1 MQMNFAVSEADY
13 LRADSLYRKL
23 PPPRND
29 TMQWRTLHAFKS
41 GDVSAQEASF
51 AFYQKD
57 TTVSAGNVGY
67 KLLHDEN
74 KADAAVRF
82 ATLGLRGRGTRNL
95 QQRNQIMMAAIE
107 AERGQV
113 SSAIDR
119 MSQHAGNKARLFGM
133 LAGVPLYQL
142 TPAQIAA
149 MRTEV
154 AGGDSTYGT
163 TTADSLRPHIRL
175 YRLALLNCQARDYS
189 AAMQQVARM
198 RALSSPSFYRGT
210 VEHMATEIEAR
221 IDVEENRPD
230 AALRKLEQIR
240 SLTAV
245 DVGAQIGWGYG
256 VPTWRA
262 EALYRARRYKEAQQ
276 WFDNLDGVFIEVQP
290 HVAYIL
296 LRRAQVADALNESDK
311 ARDLYARF
319 LDMWKRPDAQLQ
331 PIVDQARNRLA
342 ALQAQAG

>member
-23 PPPRND
+23 PPPRAD
-29 TMQWRTLHAFKS
+29 TMQWRTLHAFKT
-41 GDVSAQEASF
+41 GDVAAQEAAF

-57 TTVSAGNVGY
+57 TTVSVGNFAY

-74 KADAAVRF
+74 NADAATRF
-82 ATLGLRGRGTRNL
+82 AALGLSGRGARNI
-95 QQRNQIMMAAIE
+95 QQRNQIMTAAVE

-113 SSAIDR
+113 SAAIER
-119 MSQHAGNKARLFGM
+119 MSQHAGNKARLYGM

-142 TPAQIAA
+142 TPAQVTA
-149 MRTEV
+149 MRTEI
-154 AGGDSTYGT
+154 ATGDSTYGT
-163 TTADSLRPHIRL
+163 TAADSLRPHIRL
-175 YRLALLNCQARDYS
+175 YRLALLSCQARDYS
-189 AAMQQVARM
+189 TAMRQVARM
-198 RALSSPSFYRGT
+198 RALASPTFYRGT
-210 VEHMATEIEAR
+210 IEQMAAEIEAR

-240 SLTAV
+240 DLVAV
-245 DVGAQIGWGYG
+245 DVGGQIGWGYG
-256 VPTWRA
+256 VPAWRA

-276 WFDNLDGVFIEVQP
+276 WFDNLDGVFVDVQP

-296 LRRAQVADALNESDK
+296 LRRAQIADALNESEK

-319 LDMWKRPDAQLQ
+319 LALWKRPDPQLQ